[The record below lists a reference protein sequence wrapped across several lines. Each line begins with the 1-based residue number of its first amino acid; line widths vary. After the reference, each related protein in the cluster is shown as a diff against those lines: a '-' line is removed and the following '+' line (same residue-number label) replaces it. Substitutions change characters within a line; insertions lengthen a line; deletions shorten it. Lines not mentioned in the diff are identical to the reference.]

1 MHAWLAQ
8 PWWNWVALT
17 ILPVAALLGG
27 YALSKVVRLSL
38 APVVARTSADWDDRW
53 LASLGGPL
61 TLALATL
68 VAYLGLPWL
77 VNDQSLRDTAI
88 RVMRAALLFT
98 FFWALVRSVDTVV
111 QVVLRSTWFAT
122 HPAARALLPLAARV
136 GKVAIGAL
144 AIVAFLSYLGYPVA
158 SLLAGLGIGGL
169 AVALASKSTLE
180 NLLGAFAIGADQPFR
195 EGDSVKIEDF
205 VGTVETIGLRSTRIR
220 TLDRTL
226 INLPNAKLAEMRT
239 ECYAPRDR
247 IRLACTLTLVHGTS
261 AAQVRQVL
269 AEMEKVLT
277 SHPRVWPEGTT
288 VRLLALAAN
297 GVEIE
302 VAAWFTT
309 TDWSKFQAIRQDIL
323 LTFMDIVE
331 RAGTSFAT
339 TGSAAPAAAKR
350 AS

>member
-1 MHAWLAQ
+1 MHAWLTQ
-8 PWWNWVALT
+8 PWWNWVALAH
-17 ILPVAALLGG
+17 LPVLALLGG
-27 YALSKVVRLSL
+27 YALSKVVRLLL
-38 APVVARTSADWDDRW
+38 APVVARTSAKWDDGW
-53 LASLGGPL
+53 LTSLGGPL
-61 TLALATL
+61 ALALATL
-68 VAYLGLPWL
+68 LAYLALPWS
-77 VNDQSLRDTAI
+77 VNDQALRDSAI

-111 QVVLRSTWFAT
+111 QVVLRSAWLTT
-122 HPAARALLPLAARV
+122 HTSARALLPLAARV

-144 AIVAFLSYLGYPVA
+144 AVVAFLSHLGYPVA

-247 IRLACTLTLVHGTS
+247 IRLACTLVLAHGTR

-269 AEMEKVLT
+269 GEMEKVLT
-277 SHPRVWPEGTT
+277 THARVWPEGIT
-288 VRLLALAAN
+288 VRLQALAAS

-302 VAAWFTT
+302 IAAWFKT
-309 TDWSKFQAIRQDIL
+309 TDWPEFQVIRQEIL
-323 LTFMDIVE
+323 LTFLDIVE
-331 RAGTSFAT
+331 RAGTSFAV
-339 TGSAAPAAAKR
+339 AAPAPAKQ